1 MDCDI
6 SWENSTIEKYSSLV
20 IYIKDTYSNY
30 LELDEILLEVI
41 LDDYIESSKITF
53 EKEEYDEVLNELYYK
68 YENKDFYGDL

>member
-6 SWENSTIEKYSSLV
+6 SWEDSTIEKYRSLV
-20 IYIKDTYSNY
+20 IYIKDIYSNY
-30 LELDEILLEVI
+30 LEIDEVLLEVI

-68 YENKDFYGDL
+68 YENKDFYRDL